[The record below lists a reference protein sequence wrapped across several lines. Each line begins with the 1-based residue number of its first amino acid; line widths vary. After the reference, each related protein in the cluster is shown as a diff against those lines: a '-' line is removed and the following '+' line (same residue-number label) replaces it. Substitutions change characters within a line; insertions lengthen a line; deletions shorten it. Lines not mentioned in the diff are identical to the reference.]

1 MFTLYFSFHLVLILL
16 IFLIFFIVF
25 NLTLKLKIYC
35 YPLIYIFILIL
46 TLILLIVIF
55 YLFLCIFFRFHPSIF
70 HFLRIEFHYF
80 SCIVLL
86 VWWLDSW
93 VWKAN
98 GDWFFFCFIFFS
110 DINVRQ
116 CFFFFHILFY
126 NWFLMVSYIYR
137 VISISSARLQVSRVT
152 QLFPG

>member
-55 YLFLCIFFRFHPSIF
+55 YFLFIFVYFFRFHPSIF

-98 GDWFFFCFIFFS
+98 GGWFFFCFIFFS

-116 CFFFFHILFY
+116 CFFFSY
-126 NWFLMVSYIYR
+126 PFL
-137 VISISSARLQVSRVT
+137 
-152 QLFPG
+152 QLIFDGIIHL

>member
-1 MFTLYFSFHLVLILL
+1 
-16 IFLIFFIVF
+16 
-25 NLTLKLKIYC
+25 
-35 YPLIYIFILIL
+35 
-46 TLILLIVIF
+46 
-55 YLFLCIFFRFHPSIF
+55 
-70 HFLRIEFHYF
+70 
-80 SCIVLL
+80 VLL

-98 GDWFFFCFIFFS
+98 GGWFFFCFIFFS

-116 CFFFFHILFY
+116 CFFFHILFY

-137 VISISSARLQVSRVT
+137 VISISSARSQVSRVT

>member
-1 MFTLYFSFHLVLILL
+1 
-16 IFLIFFIVF
+16 
-25 NLTLKLKIYC
+25 
-35 YPLIYIFILIL
+35 
-46 TLILLIVIF
+46 
-55 YLFLCIFFRFHPSIF
+55 
-70 HFLRIEFHYF
+70 
-80 SCIVLL
+80 VLL